1 MPWLILSVFT
11 LSYII
16 LFQLLKFL
24 AYLSSMYSSCTHS
37 TSLICKPTSL
47 LTHTQPGRNLIVNN
61 ALHSWI
67 NHNLIHHKMEWYIF
81 IRVYLNTRNPSFSM
95 LCYIHKIKI
104 HEMSIK
110 VFALLI
116 CGIYHVT
123 WSDCD
128 VVSRDFLGE
137 WCEGSHVAFIYRIT
151 NTNRSRFFSSQ
162 EL

>member
-1 MPWLILSVFT
+1 
-11 LSYII
+11 
-16 LFQLLKFL
+16 
-24 AYLSSMYSSCTHS
+24 MYSSCTHS
-37 TSLICKPTSL
+37 TSLICNPTSL
-47 LTHTQPGRNLIVNN
+47 LTHTQPGRNLIANN

-162 EL
+162 DL